1 MKQTSLKIMQGIA
14 LLACGFIG
22 VQIAMIIFSGKAL
35 CLNDGCSIAEKL
47 TTVAPVYLNLSGF
60 VYFLAVFLVCRWS
73 GPRTPPAIDWLRL
86 LLLIGLAV
94 EGVLVSYQVFVIH
107 ALCSYCLIIFS
118 FIVLLNVLY
127 GRQQLFIGI
136 PLFGAVL
143 AAFTILNFGP
153 TLLTLQNQTLASGT
167 LAVRKCAQPLKQLY
181 FFFSSDCPHCKNVL
195 QALENC
201 NSCEF
206 HFNPIDKIKS
216 MDMPELEYSPTYNP
230 ALNRLIL
237 SLVKIETIPV
247 LLVQN
252 PDGLTFIKGEE
263 SIIRFISQ
271 TCFREEPQ
279 LYLDSSLYNAPQG
292 MSVYDEQQGECNI
305 QLDCPD
311 AEKQTEGSAGPA
323 TFPQSGTP

>member
-1 MKQTSLKIMQGIA
+1 MKHTNLKIMQWGA
-14 LLACGFIG
+14 LLACGFIA
-22 VQIAMIIFSGKAL
+22 VQMAMIIFSGKAL

-60 VYFLAVFLVCRWS
+60 VYFLAVYCGS
-73 GPRTPPAIDWLRL
+73 GRFRTLPEPAFDWLRL

-107 ALCSYCLIIFS
+107 TLCSYCLIIFS
-118 FIVLLNVLY
+118 FIVLLNILY

-136 PLFGAVL
+136 PLFLAVL
-143 AAFTILNFGP
+143 ATFTILNFGP
-153 TLLTLQNQTLASGT
+153 ALLTLQNQTLASGT
-167 LAVRKCAQPLKQLY
+167 FAIRKCALPSKQLY

-195 QALENC
+195 KALENC

-206 HFNPIDKIKS
+206 HFNPVDKIKS
-216 MDMPELEYSPTYNP
+216 MSIPELEYTPTYNP

-279 LYLDSSLYNAPQG
+279 LYLDSSQYSTPQG

-311 AEKQTEGSAGPA
+311 AEKQTESPIGEPA
-323 TFPQSGTP
+323 VSMP